1 MYDYLLIGA
10 GVIGSMVA
18 RELSKYQCN
27 ILVLEKENDVANV
40 QTLANSAIIHAAY
53 SSKPGSLK
61 SVLNLKGNIMYDTL
75 EKELNIPLL
84 RSGAYVV
91 AHDLREEKEL
101 ERLAL
106 NAKDNGV
113 DDFEILDYKEAIK
126 TEPNLSSDVTKVL
139 SLPTTKV
146 TYPWEVAFAAMEN
159 AIINGVTLKLNSA
172 VTKIEKVEG
181 IFKVTVNNQE
191 VYESLNVINAA
202 GVASDDIAGLIEEN
216 PEFKIKGRKGEYFVV
231 DKRAQSFVN
240 HVLYPLPSESGK
252 GVLVTPQV
260 HGEVLL
266 GPNSKWTD
274 DKYHPSTSYE
284 GLDYVK
290 KNSLRLA
297 TNIPFD
303 KIIRSFA
310 GVRASSTYD
319 DFYIKESREV
329 KGLFHLGGIESPGL
343 SAAPAIAEYL
353 VEEMI
358 KIKGKYELNL
368 DFNPYRKK
376 SIPFNQLEDAL
387 KRKLYQENNLYGRI
401 ICKCEQITEKEIID
415 AIHGPLGSDTIKG
428 IKKRTRAGAGMCQGG
443 YCEEKVMKIIAREKQ
458 ISPLDV
464 AYDKNGSRLFVSETK
479 AVKK

>member
-1 MYDYLLIGA
+1 MYDYLVIGA

-18 RELSKYQCN
+18 RELSKYDCSV
-27 ILVLEKENDVANV
+27 LVLEKENDVANV

-61 SVLNLKGNIMYDTL
+61 SILNLKGNIMYDDL
-75 EKELNIPLL
+75 EKELNIPIL

-91 AHDLREEKEL
+91 AHDANEEKEL
-101 ERLAL
+101 ESLAL
-106 NAKDNGV
+106 NAKANGV
-113 DDFEILDYKEAIK
+113 ENIEILDYNQAKIS
-126 TEPNLSSDVTKVL
+126 EPNLSSSVTKVL

-159 AIINGVTLKLNSA
+159 AIVNGATLKLNSL
-172 VTKIEKVEG
+172 VTKIEKNADV
-181 IFKVTVNNQE
+181 FKVTVNDKK
-191 VYESLNVINAA
+191 VYEALNVINAA
-202 GVASDDIAGLIEEN
+202 GVASDDIAGLIEKN
-216 PEFKIKGRKGEYFVV
+216 PEFTIKGRKGEYFVV
-231 DKRAQSFVN
+231 DKRVSGFVK

-266 GPNSKWTD
+266 GPNSEWTD
-274 DKYHPSTSYE
+274 DKFNPSTSYE

-290 KNSLRLA
+290 TNSSKLID
-297 TNIPFD
+297 NIPFD

-319 DFYIKESREV
+319 DFYIQESKEH

-353 VEEMI
+353 VEEVI
-358 KIKGKYELNL
+358 KIKDKYNKNIS
-368 DFNPYRKK
+368 FNPIRKK
-376 SIPFNQLEDAL
+376 NIPFNRLDES
-387 KRKLYQENNLYGRI
+387 RKEELYQENSLYGRI

-415 AIHGPLGSDTIKG
+415 AIHGPLGSNTIKG

-443 YCEEKVMKIIAREKQ
+443 YCEEKVMKIIAREKN
-458 ISPLDV
+458 ISPMEV
-464 AYDKNGSRLFVSETK
+464 AYDKDGSRLFVAETK